1 MNQLRSPDAAGG
13 MNKRLPPIAVV
24 VGLAGLLPFLGCGFG
39 TLAFHDPVQAARAL
53 TALIAYGAVILSFL
67 GAVHWG
73 LALADETGLAEAS
86 RYGLGVLP
94 ALLGWVA
101 LLAMADALPRVALLL
116 LAFGFIA
123 VMAAEQRAALR
134 GLVPPSYLAL
144 RWVLSTVVL
153 VVLLG
158 VLVMRVAGL
167 HVGG

>member
-1 MNQLRSPDAAGG
+1 

-39 TLAFHDPVQAARAL
+39 TLAFRDPAPAARAL
-53 TALIAYGAVILSFL
+53 DALIAYGAVILSFL

-73 LALADETGLAEAS
+73 LALADETGLAEAP
-86 RYGLGVLP
+86 RFGLGVVP

-101 LLAMADALPRVALLL
+101 LLAAYDGLPNLALVL
-116 LAFGFIA
+116 LAIGFIG
-123 VMAAEQRAALR
+123 VMAAEQRGAIR

-144 RWVLSTVVL
+144 RWVLSAVVL
-153 VVLLG
+153 LVLLG

-167 HVGG
+167 HVGGARMT